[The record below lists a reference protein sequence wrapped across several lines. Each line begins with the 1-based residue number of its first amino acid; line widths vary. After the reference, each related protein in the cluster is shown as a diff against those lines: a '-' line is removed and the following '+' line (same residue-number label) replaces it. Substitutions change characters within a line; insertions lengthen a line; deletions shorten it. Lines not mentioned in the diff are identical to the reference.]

1 MLMLTAL
8 VLYEFCN
15 ITCFFLFCV
24 LLNRK
29 ETAASRSITNSPVD
43 KKDKD
48 ETVFQVS
55 YPSAF
60 SKLTASRQ
68 LSPLLMSQSCWS
80 SR

>member
-1 MLMLTAL
+1 M
-8 VLYEFCN
+8 FFF
-15 ITCFFLFCV
+15 FFLYVFV
-24 LLNRK
+24 NRK
-29 ETAASRSITNSPVD
+29 ETSASRSITNSPVD

-60 SKLTASRQ
+60 SKLMASRQ